1 MKISV
6 SVKYLSGVEDPEALT
21 IKKNLDILGFKGIEK
36 LAISKTYEFELED
49 GTEDKRKMI
58 EEIASRILTNPIIQ
72 SYTLSE

>member
-21 IKKNLDILGFKGIEK
+21 IKKNLDILGFNGIEK

-49 GTEDKRKMI
+49 DQEDKRKMI